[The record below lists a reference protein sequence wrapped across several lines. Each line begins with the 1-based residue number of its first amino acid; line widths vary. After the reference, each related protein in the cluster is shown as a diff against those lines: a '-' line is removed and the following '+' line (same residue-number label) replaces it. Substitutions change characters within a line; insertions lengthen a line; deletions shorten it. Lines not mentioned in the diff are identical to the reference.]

1 MLCVNL
7 PSTDGE
13 KIIKWSYRNWP
24 YLIKDREGSSAV
36 LNVRSKPRSERGDT
50 LSEELKHRQ
59 LQQSGCSLY
68 STIHLSSIFPLSGWD
83 VCYTVAGIPKYC

>member
-24 YLIKDREGSSAV
+24 YLINDREGSSAV

-59 LQQSGCSLY
+59 LQQNV
-68 STIHLSSIFPLSGWD
+68 HSILQFICPQYFTYLDGMP
-83 VCYTVAGIPKYC
+83 AIL